1 MPVNE
6 TRASPRAARH
16 YAIAPAFGGIE
27 LLSATHHAHVFA
39 PHAHDT
45 LLLGVVESGRV
56 AVQCEGRTLDA
67 GPGDVVVVAPG
78 TIHGARARTGG
89 WSHRSLYLTDAQWR
103 VLAGGTS
110 ARPTLAVSGGALL
123 REAGLA
129 AMLGEAHAALAES
142 AWTTASEGRLDAL
155 LATVVL
161 ECTRALGA
169 SARLLTVSAR
179 VERVRAYIDQH
190 LHRRLP
196 LDELAE
202 VAMLSRFGLVRA
214 FTHEIG
220 VSPYAY
226 SMMRRVDHARRRLV
240 AGAGISMTA
249 HQLGF
254 ADQSHLTRWFLR
266 IVGVTP
272 GEYLRAQLHAAAQL
286 PPAAAS

>member
-1 MPVNE
+1 MPANH
-6 TRASPRAARH
+6 TRAPQRATRH

-27 LLSATHHAHVFA
+27 LLSAAHHAHVFA
-39 PHAHDT
+39 PHTHDT
-45 LLLGVVESGRV
+45 LLIGVIDSGRV

-78 TIHGARARTGG
+78 TIHGARARAGG
-89 WSHRSLYLTDAQWR
+89 WSHRSLYLTQAQWHAF
-103 VLAGGTS
+103 AGGVGT
-110 ARPTLAVSGGALL
+110 RPTVAVSGAALV

-129 AMLGEAHAALAES
+129 AMVAEAHATLGAS
-142 AWTTASEGRLDAL
+142 AWTAASEGRLDAL
-155 LATVVL
+155 LATVVG
-161 ECTRALGA
+161 ECTRSLGA
-169 SARLLTVSAR
+169 SVRTLAVSGR
-179 VERVRAYIDQH
+179 VERVRTYIDQH
-190 LHRRLP
+190 LHRRLS

-226 SMMRRVDHARRRLV
+226 SMLRRVDHARRLLA

-272 GEYLRAQLHAAAQL
+272 GEYLRAQVHASAQL